1 MATDYV
7 PKSDDG
13 LLNWARQLF
22 TYATA
27 HADAMGIAAGTLA
40 PLEPL
45 LTTYQEAF
53 EKMADPNHGVLDTQR
68 KNEAR
73 DALTTALRSFVMGF
87 ITYNPKVTD
96 DDRREMGTPIHDKVH
111 TPAPIPATRPIIDT
125 AAVDNRQ
132 VAVDLRELDGDKRG
146 KPAGMHGAEILYEI
160 RDDAPALAEDLRHS
174 SFATKTRMVYTF
186 TEAERGKK
194 VYFAARWENTRGEKG
209 PWSDVV
215 SAIIP

>member
-13 LLNWARQLF
+13 LLNWAGNLLA
-22 TYATA
+22 YATA
-27 HADAMGIAAGTLA
+27 HADAMSIAAGTLTA
-40 PLEPL
+40 LQPL
-45 LTTYQEAF
+45 LTAYQTAF

-73 DALTTALRSFVMGF
+73 DALTTALRAFVMGY
-87 ITYNPKVTD
+87 ITYNPSVTD
-96 DDRREMGTPIHDKVH
+96 DDRREMGAPIHDKTH
-111 TPAPIPATRPIIDT
+111 SPAPVPTSRPIIDT

-132 VAVDLRELDGDKRG
+132 VAVDLRELAGDKRG
-146 KPAGMHGAEILYEI
+146 KPAGVHGAEILYEL
-160 RDDAPALAEDLRHS
+160 RDDPPATAEDLRHS